1 MKTTLTKQ
9 LDSLGSCEDME
20 QNLLKIDFTERHTF
34 LEKLSYYFCSFV
46 CNHIL
51 FPCFQ

>member
-1 MKTTLTKQ
+1 
-9 LDSLGSCEDME
+9 ME

-46 CNHIL
+46 CNHNL
-51 FPCFQ
+51 FPAFSNNNFKSSVDISVKGTG